1 MHDELYITMNF
12 NFKIQ
17 QYQTEAVAAVTDVF
31 TGQGFHDAVTY
42 IHDRGKTP
50 FLPNVQTAD
59 CEDVGDDT
67 AENDTGYK
75 NERILISDEQLL
87 QNIQRIQNR
96 DNIQQSASLIAVLNI
111 AKAGDDVVASSTLYG
126 GTFNLLNTTLRKLG
140 INTIFVFNL

>member
-67 AENDTGYK
+67 K
-75 NERILISDEQLL
+75 WKPVQVKLMCISKPF
-87 QNIQRIQNR
+87 
-96 DNIQQSASLIAVLNI
+96 LN
-111 AKAGDDVVASSTLYG
+111 
-126 GTFNLLNTTLRKLG
+126 
-140 INTIFVFNL
+140 